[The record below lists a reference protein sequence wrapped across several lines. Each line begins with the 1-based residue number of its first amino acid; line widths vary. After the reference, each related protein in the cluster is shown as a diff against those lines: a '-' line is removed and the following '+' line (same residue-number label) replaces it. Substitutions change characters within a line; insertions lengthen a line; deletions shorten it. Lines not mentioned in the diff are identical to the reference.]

1 MVSFLFDDKYNVNVY
16 SRMRISQA
24 LFERLK
30 ERFELDGSELQG
42 KIASWMESGKEL
54 KGLIRG
60 LKSAIETLKKAGKVK
75 DAIGNIRSAGSMR
88 DKLEMVGIL
97 NNSGTISSFHMGEL
111 SVLH

>member
-1 MVSFLFDDKYNVNVY
+1 MISFLFDDKYNVNVY
-16 SRMRISQA
+16 FRMRISQA

-88 DKLEMVGIL
+88 DKLELVGIL
-97 NNSGTISSFHMGEL
+97 NKSGAISSFHMGEL